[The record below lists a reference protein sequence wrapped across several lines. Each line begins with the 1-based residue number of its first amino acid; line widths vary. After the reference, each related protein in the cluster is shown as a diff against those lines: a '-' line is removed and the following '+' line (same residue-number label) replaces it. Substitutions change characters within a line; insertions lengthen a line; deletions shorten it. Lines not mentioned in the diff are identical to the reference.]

1 MKFQI
6 INVSDIEGFKLGN
19 AEDLKAGTGCT
30 VIISEEGA
38 LAGVDVRGGAPA
50 TRETDLLK
58 SENTVQ
64 KINAVVITGGSAF
77 GLESASGVMN
87 YLDEKN
93 IGLKASGINVPI
105 VCSASLFDL
114 NVGSKFV
121 RPDIEM
127 GKKAVENAYMNEFKS
142 GNFGAGTGTTVGKI
156 YGIERSMKTGL
167 GTFACQIDNL
177 QIGAITAVNAVGDI
191 YDDNNKIIA
200 GPLSEDK
207 TEILSTIMAHKER
220 ILGINNNSN
229 ANIDISENGHLEK
242 SFLEN
247 DIPEKDISKNDFS
260 ESENLEKNT
269 LENYNLEKEN
279 LGKENLEINSI
290 ENDNN
295 DDESEDIKA
304 SNILDKKISDEILRI
319 EGRNGE
325 GILPIPDNNKPNEI
339 KILEGDSLFGD
350 EDDMIFNTTISCL
363 ITNAKLTKVQANKL
377 ASILHDAY
385 ARAIKPVHSSLDGD
399 TIFVMTTGK
408 VEADFDSLAALSTDI
423 LQYAIINSA
432 RNAEPAYGL
441 KSASSF
447 ENNRG
452 KNE

>member
-114 NVGSKFV
+114 NVGSKFI

-127 GKKAVENAYMNEFKS
+127 GKKAVKNAYMNEFKS

-229 ANIDISENGHLEK
+229 ANIDISGNGQLEK

-247 DIPEKDISKNDFS
+247 DISEKNFLQNDFS

-279 LGKENLEINSI
+279 LEIN
-290 ENDNN
+290 NTQKDNN
-295 DDESEDIKA
+295 DDSNNIKRA
-304 SNILDKKISDEILRI
+304 NVLDKKIADEILRI

-377 ASILHDAY
+377 SSILHDAY

>member
-64 KINAVVITGGSAF
+64 KINAVVISGGSAF

-93 IGLKASGINVPI
+93 VGFKASGINVPI
-105 VCSASLFDL
+105 VCAASLFDL

-121 RPDIEM
+121 RPDIDM
-127 GKKAVENAYMNEFKS
+127 GKKAAENAYKNEFKS

-156 YGIERSMKTGL
+156 YGIERSVKTGL

-177 QIGAITAVNAVGDI
+177 QIGAITAVNVVGDI

-207 TEILSTIMAHKER
+207 SEILSTIMAHKER

-229 ANIDISENGHLEK
+229 ANIDISGNGHLEK
-242 SFLEN
+242 SFLKNDISEN
-247 DIPEKDISKNDFS
+247 DDLKNIIEKD
-260 ESENLEKNT
+260 
-269 LENYNLEKEN
+269 N
-279 LGKENLEINSI
+279 LGKDNLEINSV
-290 ENDNN
+290 ENDNG
-295 DDESEDIKA
+295 DESENEKIA
-304 SNILDKKISDEILRI
+304 NIEDNKIRDEILRI

-363 ITNAKLTKVQANKL
+363 ITNAKLSKVQANKL
-377 ASILHDAY
+377 SSILHDAY

-447 ENNRG
+447 LE
-452 KNE
+452 K

>member
-30 VIISEEGA
+30 VIISEEGT

-121 RPDIEM
+121 RPGIDM
-127 GKKAVENAYMNEFKS
+127 GKKAAENAYKNEFKS

-177 QIGAITAVNAVGDI
+177 QIGAITAVNAIGDI

-229 ANIDISENGHLEK
+229 ANIDTSENGNLEK

-247 DIPEKDISKNDFS
+247 DNLKNIIEKD
-260 ESENLEKNT
+260 
-269 LENYNLEKEN
+269 N
-279 LGKENLEINSI
+279 LGKDNLEINSV
-290 ENDNN
+290 ENDNG
-295 DDESEDIKA
+295 DESE
-304 SNILDKKISDEILRI
+304 NKKIANIEDNKIRDEILRI

-325 GILPIPDNNKPNEI
+325 RILPIPDNNKPNEI
-339 KILEGDSLFGD
+339 KILDGDSLFSD

-363 ITNAKLTKVQANKL
+363 ITNAKLTKVQTNKL
-377 ASILHDAY
+377 SSILHDAY

-447 ENNRG
+447 LE
-452 KNE
+452 K

>member
-19 AEDLKAGTGCT
+19 AEDLKVGTGCT

-38 LAGVDVRGGAPA
+38 IAGVDVRGGAPA

-64 KINAVVITGGSAF
+64 KINAVVISGGSAF

-114 NVGSKFV
+114 NVGSKCV

-229 ANIDISENGHLEK
+229 IDFSENGHSEKSFLKNDISEKDILKNDISENDDLK
-242 SFLEN
+242 N
-247 DIPEKDISKNDFS
+247 IQEKD
-260 ESENLEKNT
+260 
-269 LENYNLEKEN
+269 N
-279 LGKENLEINSI
+279 LGKDNLEINSV
-290 ENDNN
+290 ENDIDDDSNN
-295 DDESEDIKA
+295 IKRA
-304 SNILDKKISDEILRI
+304 NVLDKKNTDEILRI

-377 ASILHDAY
+377 SSILHDAY

-447 ENNRG
+447 LE
-452 KNE
+452 K

>member
-64 KINAVVITGGSAF
+64 KINAVVISGGSAF

-142 GNFGAGTGTTVGKI
+142 GNFGAGTGTTVGEI

-229 ANIDISENGHLEK
+229 ANIDISGNGQLEK

-247 DIPEKDISKNDFS
+247 DNLKNIIEKD
-260 ESENLEKNT
+260 
-269 LENYNLEKEN
+269 N
-279 LGKENLEINSI
+279 LGKDNLEINCV
-290 ENDNN
+290 ENDNG
-295 DDESEDIKA
+295 DESE
-304 SNILDKKISDEILRI
+304 NKKIANIEDNKIRDEILRI

-377 ASILHDAY
+377 SSILHDAY

-432 RNAEPAYGL
+432 RNAESAYGL

>member
-229 ANIDISENGHLEK
+229 IDISENGHLEK
-242 SFLEN
+242 SFLKNDISEN
-247 DIPEKDISKNDFS
+247 DDLKNIQEKD
-260 ESENLEKNT
+260 
-269 LENYNLEKEN
+269 N
-279 LGKENLEINSI
+279 LGKDNLEINSV
-290 ENDNN
+290 ENDIDDDSNN
-295 DDESEDIKA
+295 IKRA
-304 SNILDKKISDEILRI
+304 NALDKKITDEILRI

-339 KILEGDSLFGD
+339 KILDGDLLFSD

-377 ASILHDAY
+377 SSILHDAY

-447 ENNRG
+447 LENRG
-452 KNE
+452 ENE

>member
-167 GTFACQIDNL
+167 GTFGCQINNL

-207 TEILSTIMAHKER
+207 TELLSTIMAHKER

-229 ANIDISENGHLEK
+229 ANIDISGNGQLEK

-247 DIPEKDISKNDFS
+247 DISEKNFLQNDFS

-279 LGKENLEINSI
+279 LEIN
-290 ENDNN
+290 NTQKDNN
-295 DDESEDIKA
+295 DDSNNIKRV
-304 SNILDKKISDEILRI
+304 NVLDKKIADEILRI

-377 ASILHDAY
+377 SSILHDAY

>member
-121 RPDIEM
+121 RPGIDM
-127 GKKAVENAYMNEFKS
+127 GKKAAENAYKNEFKS

-229 ANIDISENGHLEK
+229 ANIDISGNGQLEK

-247 DIPEKDISKNDFS
+247 DNLKNIIEKD
-260 ESENLEKNT
+260 
-269 LENYNLEKEN
+269 Y
-279 LGKENLEINSI
+279 LGKDNLEINSV
-290 ENDNN
+290 ENDN
-295 DDESEDIKA
+295 DEESE
-304 SNILDKKISDEILRI
+304 NKKIANIEDNKIRDEILRI

-325 GILPIPDNNKPNEI
+325 GILPIPDNKKPNEI

-377 ASILHDAY
+377 SSILHDAY

-447 ENNRG
+447 KENRG

>member
-38 LAGVDVRGGAPA
+38 LTGVDVRGGAPA

-220 ILGINNNSN
+220 ILGINCNSN
-229 ANIDISENGHLEK
+229 ANIDISGNGQLEK

-247 DIPEKDISKNDFS
+247 DNLKIIIEKD
-260 ESENLEKNT
+260 
-269 LENYNLEKEN
+269 N
-279 LGKENLEINSI
+279 LGKDNLEINSV
-290 ENDNN
+290 ENDNG
-295 DDESEDIKA
+295 DESE
-304 SNILDKKISDEILRI
+304 NKKIANIENNKIRDEILRI

-339 KILEGDSLFGD
+339 KILDGDSLFSD

-377 ASILHDAY
+377 SSILHDAY

-447 ENNRG
+447 LE
-452 KNE
+452 K

>member
-127 GKKAVENAYMNEFKS
+127 GKRAVENAYMNEFKS

-229 ANIDISENGHLEK
+229 ANIDISGNGQLEK

-247 DIPEKDISKNDFS
+247 DISEKNFLQNDFS

-279 LGKENLEINSI
+279 LEIN
-290 ENDNN
+290 NTQKDNN
-295 DDESEDIKA
+295 DDSNNIKRA
-304 SNILDKKISDEILRI
+304 NVLDKKIADEILRI

-377 ASILHDAY
+377 SSILHDAY

>member
-50 TRETDLLK
+50 TRETELLK

-64 KINAVVITGGSAF
+64 KINAVVISGGSAF

-87 YLDEKN
+87 SLDEKN
-93 IGLKASGINVPI
+93 IGFKASGINVPI

-114 NVGSKFV
+114 NVGSKYV
-121 RPDIEM
+121 RPDIDM
-127 GKKAVENAYMNEFKS
+127 GMKAVENAYKNEFKS

-229 ANIDISENGHLEK
+229 IDNSKND
-242 SFLEN
+242 FLE
-247 DIPEKDISKNDFS
+247 NDFS

-269 LENYNLEKEN
+269 LENYNLEKDN
-279 LGKENLEINSI
+279 LEKDNLEKENLEKNSI

-363 ITNAKLTKVQANKL
+363 ITNAKLTKVQANKF

>member
-1 MKFQI
+1 MKFKI

-19 AEDLKAGTGCT
+19 AEDLKAATGCT

-64 KINAVVITGGSAF
+64 KINAVVISGGSAF

-87 YLDEKN
+87 YLDDKN
-93 IGLKASGINVPI
+93 IGFKASGLNVPI

-121 RPDIEM
+121 RPDIDM
-127 GKKAVENAYMNEFKS
+127 GKKAAENAYKNEFKS
-142 GNFGAGTGTTVGKI
+142 GNCGAGTGTTVGKI

-191 YDDNNKIIA
+191 YDDNNNIIA

-207 TEILSTIMAHKER
+207 SEILSTIMAHKER
-220 ILGINNNSN
+220 VLGIKNNSN
-229 ANIDISENGHLEK
+229 DNTY
-242 SFLEN
+242 
-247 DIPEKDISKNDFS
+247 ISKNGFLEKDNLKINDI
-260 ESENLEKNT
+260 ENNNYDDSENSKT
-269 LENYNLEKEN
+269 
-279 LGKENLEINSI
+279 
-290 ENDNN
+290 
-295 DDESEDIKA
+295 A
-304 SNILDKKISDEILRI
+304 NIVDKKISDEILRI

-377 ASILHDAY
+377 SSILHDAY

-447 ENNRG
+447 LENRG

>member
-38 LAGVDVRGGAPA
+38 IAGVDVRGGAPA

-64 KINAVVITGGSAF
+64 KINAVVISGGSAF

-93 IGLKASGINVPI
+93 IGFKARCINVPI

-121 RPDIEM
+121 RPGIDM
-127 GKKAVENAYMNEFKS
+127 GKKAAENAYKNEFKS

-177 QIGAITAVNAVGDI
+177 KIGAIAAVNAVGDI
-191 YDDNNKIIA
+191 YDNNNKIIA

-207 TEILSTIMAHKER
+207 SEILSTIMAHKER
-220 ILGINNNSN
+220 ILGINNKSN
-229 ANIDISENGHLEK
+229 ANIDISGNGQLEK

-247 DIPEKDISKNDFS
+247 DNLKIIIEKD
-260 ESENLEKNT
+260 
-269 LENYNLEKEN
+269 N
-279 LGKENLEINSI
+279 LGKDNLEINSV
-290 ENDNN
+290 ENDNG
-295 DDESEDIKA
+295 DESE
-304 SNILDKKISDEILRI
+304 NKKIANIENNKIRDEILRI

-339 KILEGDSLFGD
+339 KILDGDSLFSD

-377 ASILHDAY
+377 SSILHDAY

-447 ENNRG
+447 LE
-452 KNE
+452 K

>member
-127 GKKAVENAYMNEFKS
+127 GKKAVENAYKNEFKS

-229 ANIDISENGHLEK
+229 ANIDISGNGQLEK

-247 DIPEKDISKNDFS
+247 DNLKNIIEKD
-260 ESENLEKNT
+260 
-269 LENYNLEKEN
+269 N
-279 LGKENLEINSI
+279 LGKDNLEINSV
-290 ENDNN
+290 ENDN
-295 DDESEDIKA
+295 DEEYENIKRA
-304 SNILDKKISDEILRI
+304 NVLDKKISDEILRI

-363 ITNAKLTKVQANKL
+363 ITNAKLSKVQANKL
-377 ASILHDAY
+377 SSILHDAY

>member
-64 KINAVVITGGSAF
+64 KINAVVISGGSAF

-93 IGLKASGINVPI
+93 VGFKASGINVPI
-105 VCSASLFDL
+105 VCAASLFDL

-121 RPDIEM
+121 RPGIDM
-127 GKKAVENAYMNEFKS
+127 GKKAAENAYKNEFKS

-156 YGIERSMKTGL
+156 YGIERSVKTGL

-229 ANIDISENGHLEK
+229 ANIDISGNGHLEK
-242 SFLEN
+242 SFLKNDISEN
-247 DIPEKDISKNDFS
+247 DDLKNIIEKD
-260 ESENLEKNT
+260 
-269 LENYNLEKEN
+269 N
-279 LGKENLEINSI
+279 LGKDNLEINSV
-290 ENDNN
+290 EKDNG
-295 DDESEDIKA
+295 DESE
-304 SNILDKKISDEILRI
+304 NKKIANIEDNKIRDEILRI

-339 KILEGDSLFGD
+339 KILDGDSLFSD

-377 ASILHDAY
+377 SSILHDAY

-447 ENNRG
+447 LE
-452 KNE
+452 K

>member
-127 GKKAVENAYMNEFKS
+127 GKKAVENAYINEFKS

-229 ANIDISENGHLEK
+229 ANIDISGNGHLEK
-242 SFLEN
+242 SYLEN
-247 DIPEKDISKNDFS
+247 DISEKDILKNNIS
-260 ESENLEKNT
+260 EKDDLKNIIEKD
-269 LENYNLEKEN
+269 N
-279 LGKENLEINSI
+279 LGKDNLEINSV
-290 ENDNN
+290 ENDNG
-295 DDESEDIKA
+295 DESE
-304 SNILDKKISDEILRI
+304 NKKIANIEDNKIRDEILRI

-377 ASILHDAY
+377 SSILHDAY

>member
-229 ANIDISENGHLEK
+229 ANIDISGNGQLEK

-247 DIPEKDISKNDFS
+247 DNLKIIIEKD
-260 ESENLEKNT
+260 
-269 LENYNLEKEN
+269 N
-279 LGKENLEINSI
+279 LGKDNLEINSV
-290 ENDNN
+290 ENDNG
-295 DDESEDIKA
+295 DESE
-304 SNILDKKISDEILRI
+304 NKKIANIENNKIRDEILRI

-339 KILEGDSLFGD
+339 KILDGDSLFSD

-377 ASILHDAY
+377 SSILHDAY

-447 ENNRG
+447 LE
-452 KNE
+452 K